1 MMPDD
6 TQQNS
11 WPVWKISL
19 VVYLPAA
26 GAAAVNI
33 FFLSLLLQRF
43 GLAALSP
50 VMSVFLGAIF
60 GVPFAWVGGRW
71 FRHMIDKAENNE

>member
-1 MMPDD
+1 MPEKP
-6 TQQNS
+6 QPNS
-11 WPVWKISL
+11 WPIWKIAV

-33 FFLSLLLQRF
+33 FFLSLMLQRI
-43 GLAALSP
+43 GLTALSP
-50 VMSVFLGAIF
+50 VASLLWGAIF

-71 FRHMIDKAENNE
+71 FRQMIDKAESDE